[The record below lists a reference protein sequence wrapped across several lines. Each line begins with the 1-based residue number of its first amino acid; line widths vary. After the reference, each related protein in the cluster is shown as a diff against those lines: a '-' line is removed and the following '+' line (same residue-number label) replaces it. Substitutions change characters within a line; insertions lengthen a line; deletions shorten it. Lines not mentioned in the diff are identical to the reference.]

1 MRVIVVCIVLYFL
14 YWTVQKYFA
23 KNWDK
28 HLSVKI
34 FCESEYAYEGDE
46 LCLVEEIENRKR
58 LILPAVTIKFTT
70 SKYWEFFG
78 QKEGATTDQYYRN
91 DVFSVGNQE
100 RIRRKLPFVCK
111 KRGYFVL
118 GDINIFARDFF
129 YENEYMKRVNNEQW
143 VFVFAKRVRIP
154 ELEEVFLHML
164 GEVTAKNRLY
174 EDPFTFSG
182 IRDYQSYDTMRRIN
196 WKASAKT
203 GQWKVNCYEHT
214 AEVSVNILLFFEQK
228 NVDWD
233 KDMEEYVISLAVTMA
248 EKFLGQRV
256 NVSLKSNGLDAEN
269 KGQVELGAGSGEHHM
284 RRMDE
289 AIARINLL
297 QTEKELE
304 GIESFLE
311 RAMEPDEVNLLI
323 TTCRSPKLQQVLKGK
338 EAEGYEFFWLLP
350 HYEMDLI
357 TLEEGFGKRLIDIV
371 THLE

>member
-1 MRVIVVCIVLYFL
+1 MVCVLIYVF
-14 YWTVQKYFA
+14 YWLVQAYFA
-23 KNWDK
+23 KHWDK
-28 HLSVKI
+28 NLTVRI
-34 FCESEYAYEGDE
+34 FCENECAYEGDK
-46 LCLVEEIENRKR
+46 LCLIEELENRKY
-58 LILPAVTIKFTT
+58 LVLPAVTVKFTT
-70 SKYWEFFG
+70 SKYWEFLE
-78 QKEGATTDQYYRN
+78 QNEGTTTDQYYRN
-91 DVFSVGNQE
+91 DVFSVGSRE

-118 GDINIFARDFF
+118 GDLDVFVRDFF
-129 YENEYMKRVNNEQW
+129 YENEYMKRVKQEQW
-143 VFVFAKRVRIP
+143 IFVFAKRVRSP
-154 ELEEVFLHML
+154 ELEDAFRHML
-164 GEVTAKNRLY
+164 GEVMAKTRLY

-182 IRDYQSYDTMRRIN
+182 IRDYQGYDTVRRVN

-203 GQWKVNCYEHT
+203 GQWKVNCYEYT
-214 AEVSVNILLFFEQK
+214 ADLSVNILLFFEQK

-248 EKFLGQRV
+248 ENFLEQRI

-269 KGQVELGAGSGEHHM
+269 GRQIEVGVGSGEHHM

-304 GIESFLE
+304 SAENFLE
-311 RAMEPDEVNLLI
+311 CGMQEDSINLLV
-323 TTCRSPKLQQVLKGK
+323 TTCHSKRVQQILKEK
-338 EAEGYEFFWLLP
+338 ATMGYDFFWLLP

-357 TLEEGFGKRLIDIV
+357 SVDEGLEKHLLDIV

>member
-1 MRVIVVCIVLYFL
+1 MKVIVACIFIYFL
-14 YWTVQKYFA
+14 YWIVQKYFA

-28 HLSVKI
+28 NLSVRI
-34 FCESEYAYEGDE
+34 FCNSEYGYEGDE
-46 LCLVEEIENRKR
+46 LCLIEEIENRKR
-58 LILPAVTIKFTT
+58 FILPAVTVKFTT
-70 SKYWEFFG
+70 SKYWEFFE
-78 QKEGATTDQYYRN
+78 QKEGAITDQYYRN
-91 DVFSVGNQE
+91 DVFSVGSNE

-118 GDINIFARDFF
+118 GDMDVFARDFF
-129 YENEYMKRVNNEQW
+129 YANEYMKRVSNEQW
-143 VFVFAKRVRIP
+143 IYVFAKRVHTP
-154 ELEEVFLHML
+154 ELEDAFLHML
-164 GEVTAKNRLY
+164 GEVMAKIRLY

-203 GQWKVNCYEHT
+203 GQCKVNCYDYT
-214 AEVSVNILLFFEQK
+214 AELSVNILLFFEQK

-248 EKFLGQRV
+248 EKFLGQRI
-256 NVSLKSNGLDAEN
+256 NVSLKSNGVDAEN
-269 KGQVELGAGSGEHHM
+269 GSQIELGVGCGEHHM

-289 AIARINLL
+289 AVARINLL

-304 GIESFLE
+304 AEDSFLE
-311 RAMEPDEVNLLI
+311 RGMQADGMNFLI
-323 TTCRSPKLQQVLKGK
+323 TTCWSPKLQQTLKK
-338 EAEGYEFFWLLP
+338 KAAEGYDFFWLLP

-357 TLEEGFGKRLIDIV
+357 SVEEGFGKRLVEIV